1 MIEDAGALPAPQ
13 ARSDTKATL
22 HTVYHT
28 SRSAGYA
35 EVSLLYLDMQT
46 YMLTPTTCACSAIYS
61 RQFCTRVCSLRP
73 RGTKIPVPARILTC
87 AHAGVPNSGQRMK
100 RGLGTAAPVSPPS
113 SSLAGPQGSSCCC
126 QSSPCHCA
134 RACPPIPSPAS
145 AEHPLCISTGLSS
158 RSGKLKRE
166 ETSKPMVSDD
176 TQQGGDQEG
185 FLEEATAK

>member
-100 RGLGTAAPVSPPS
+100 GAWGLQPLCLLPVPPWQGLRGAPAVV
-113 SSLAGPQGSSCCC
+113 
-126 QSSPCHCA
+126 
-134 RACPPIPSPAS
+134 RALPATVLELVHPFPHQHLLSTHSAS
-145 AEHPLCISTGLSS
+145 ALG
-158 RSGKLKRE
+158 
-166 ETSKPMVSDD
+166 
-176 TQQGGDQEG
+176 
-185 FLEEATAK
+185 